1 MKANISN
8 GYRLPAMTTEE
19 LTSFVYG
26 LRKRFELIR
35 NKEIANVVGSLAARY
50 IDSLICLGKDDFVRW
65 SFRKGL
71 ESIYFAE
78 SRFNNFV
85 PIKTSYENIWEQ
97 YWRNK
102 KNKTVEVEIYNF
114 DFKLILF
121 PKKTKTL
128 ALVETSQ
135 LTYEQIWRNHP
146 EVEWYGCSLEERYDV
161 IDLVERQKEWAEII
175 DRGIERGLPINVI
188 EGMPDLSELND
199 KDILEGIPSFD
210 DRVKAAFDSISRM
223 PVQTEEEAKKKRL
236 LLQNIKHLLIP
247 KIQLEH
253 LTLSGRELLSYREQ
267 ISVLNST
274 STYIG

>member
-1 MKANISN
+1 MKIDISN

-19 LTSFVYG
+19 LTTFVADLKQG
-26 LRKRFELIR
+26 FEFIR
-35 NKEIANVVGSLAARY
+35 NKKIANIVGSLAARY

-85 PIKTSYENIWEQ
+85 PIKTCYENIWEQ

-102 KNKTVEVEIYNF
+102 KNKTVEIYNF

-146 EVEWYGCSLEERYDV
+146 EVEWYGCSLEEKYDV
-161 IDLVERQKEWAEII
+161 LDLVERQKEWTEISL
-175 DRGIERGLPINVI
+175 EKGLTISVI
-188 EGMPDLSELND
+188 EGIPDLSELND
-199 KDILEGIPSFD
+199 EDILEGIPPFD
-210 DRVKAAFDSISRM
+210 DRVKAALDSISRI
-223 PVQTEEEAKKKRL
+223 PVQTEEEEKKKRHL
-236 LLQNIKHLLIP
+236 LRNIKHILIP

-267 ISVLNST
+267 ISV
-274 STYIG
+274 